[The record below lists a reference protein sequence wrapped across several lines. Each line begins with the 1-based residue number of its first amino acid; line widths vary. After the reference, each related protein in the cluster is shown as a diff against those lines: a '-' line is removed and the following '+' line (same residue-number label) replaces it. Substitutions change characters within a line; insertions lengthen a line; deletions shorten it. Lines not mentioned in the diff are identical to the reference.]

1 MAADTATRNPGLRPD
16 GFRRLDHLE
25 AGVCSNAERLPGR
38 HRVRMHVPSSPV
50 RSTYDIVRAW
60 AVVVT
65 TSGAGG
71 ALLAILS
78 SRGHW

>member
-1 MAADTATRNPGLRPD
+1 MAADTATRNSGLRPD

-25 AGVCSNAERLPGR
+25 AGVCVYPKRSPGS

-60 AVVVT
+60 TVIVT